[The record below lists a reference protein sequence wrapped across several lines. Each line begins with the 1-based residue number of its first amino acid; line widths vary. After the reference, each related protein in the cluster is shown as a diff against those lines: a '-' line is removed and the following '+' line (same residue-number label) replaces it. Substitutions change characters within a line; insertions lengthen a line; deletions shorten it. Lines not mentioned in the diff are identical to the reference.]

1 MAIKTRLGAL
11 RYNNRMHKIFA
22 DARKLQAERDFAR
35 NVAFVRKHWPDDIK
49 PDGAGG
55 FYWLNVDGDRF
66 TFATY
71 DEAADDYAT
80 ECGVTDAERATVAPH
95 NLTPSYG

>member
-22 DARKLQAERDFAR
+22 DARRLQAERDFTR

-55 FYWLNVDGDRF
+55 FYWLNVDGARF

-71 DEAADDYAT
+71 DDAANDYAIET
-80 ECGVTDAERATVAPH
+80 GVTDAERASVAEH
-95 NLTPSYG
+95 LTTADFA